1 MPHENTGM
9 IPIVS
14 VVGWSD
20 SGKTT
25 YLERLIPELAGRGHR
40 ICAVKHDAHGFEIDT
55 PGKDSWRLKRAG
67 AAVSVVSGP
76 AKIAVIADTG
86 RDLTL
91 AEIRERF
98 VTDVDLIVSEGFKK
112 DVHPK
117 IEVFR
122 RGIRDRLLCT
132 AADGLI
138 AVAADCPVETDAPVI
153 DLADVGAM
161 ADLIEKIVMTGQ

>member
-1 MPHENTGM
+1 M
-9 IPIVS
+9 IPIIS
-14 VVGWSD
+14 IVGWSD

-25 YLERLIPELAGRGHR
+25 YLERLIPELTGRGYR
-40 ICAVKHDAHGFEIDT
+40 LCAVKHDVHGFEIDT

-67 AAVSVVSGP
+67 AVVSVVSSP

-91 AEIRERF
+91 GEIRERF
-98 VTDVDLIVSEGFKK
+98 IRDVDLIVSEGFKK

-122 RGIRDRLLCT
+122 KGTRDALLCT
-132 AADGLI
+132 ADDNLI
-138 AVAADCPVETDAPVI
+138 AVAADCPVTTDAPVI
-153 DLADVGAM
+153 DLGDVRAM
-161 ADLIEKIVMTGQ
+161 ADLIEKAILNG

>member
-1 MPHENTGM
+1 V

-14 VVGWSD
+14 IVGWSD

-25 YLERLIPELAGRGHR
+25 YLEKLIPELTGRGYR
-40 ICAVKHDAHGFEIDT
+40 ICAVKHDVHGFEIDT

-76 AKIAVIADTG
+76 ERIAVVADTG

-91 AEIRERF
+91 SEIRERF
-98 VTDVDLIVSEGFKK
+98 ISDVDLIVSEGFKK
-112 DVHPK
+112 DIHPK

-122 RGIRDRLLCT
+122 KGVRDMLLCT

-138 AVAADCPVETDAPVI
+138 AVAADCPIAAEAPVI
-153 DLADVGAM
+153 DLDDVGAM
-161 ADLIEKIVMTGQ
+161 ADLIEKAVIKA

>member
-1 MPHENTGM
+1 M
-9 IPIVS
+9 IPIIS

-25 YLERLIPELAGRGHR
+25 YLERLIPELTRRGYR
-40 ICAVKHDAHGFEIDT
+40 ICAVKHDVHGFEIDI

-76 AKIAVIADTG
+76 ERIAVIADTG

-91 AEIRERF
+91 SEIRDRF
-98 VTDVDLIVSEGFKK
+98 VLDVDLIMSEGFKK
-112 DVHPK
+112 DRHPK

-122 RGIRDRLLCT
+122 KGVREGLFCNKSDN
-132 AADGLI
+132 LI
-138 AVAADCPVETDAPVI
+138 AVAADCPIETDAPVI

-161 ADLIEKIVMTGQ
+161 ADLIEEEVMKA

>member
-1 MPHENTGM
+1 M
-9 IPIVS
+9 IPIIS
-14 VVGWSD
+14 IVGWSD

-25 YLERLIPELAGRGHR
+25 YLERLIPELAGRGYR
-40 ICAVKHDAHGFEIDT
+40 LCAVKHDVHGFEMDT

-67 AAVSVVSGP
+67 AVVSVVSSP

-91 AEIRERF
+91 GEIRERF
-98 VTDVDLIVSEGFKK
+98 IRDVDLIVSEGFKK

-122 RGIRDRLLCT
+122 KGTRAALLCT
-132 AADGLI
+132 ADDNLI
-138 AVAADCPVETDAPVI
+138 AVAADCPVTTDAPVI

-161 ADLIEKIVMTGQ
+161 ADLIEKAILKG

>member
-1 MPHENTGM
+1 M

-25 YLERLIPELAGRGHR
+25 YLEKLIPQLTRRGYR
-40 ICAVKHDAHGFEIDT
+40 ICAVKHDVHGFEMDT
-55 PGKDSWRLKRAG
+55 PGKDSWRLKQAG

-76 AKIAVIADTG
+76 DKIAVIADTG

-91 AEIRERF
+91 SEIRDRF
-98 VTDVDLIVSEGFKK
+98 VSEVDLIISEGFKK
-112 DVHPK
+112 DDHPK

-122 RGIRDRLLCT
+122 KGVRDRLLCT
-132 AADGLI
+132 AADKLI
-138 AVAADCPVETDAPVI
+138 AVAADCPVDTDVPVV
-153 DLADVGAM
+153 DLDDVAAM
-161 ADLIEKIVMTGQ
+161 ADLVEKTVLKR

>member
-1 MPHENTGM
+1 V

-14 VVGWSD
+14 IVGWSD

-25 YLERLIPELAGRGHR
+25 YLEKLIPELTGRGYR
-40 ICAVKHDAHGFEIDT
+40 ICAVKHDVHGFEIDT

-76 AKIAVIADTG
+76 ERIAVVADTG

-91 AEIRERF
+91 SEIRERF
-98 VTDVDLIVSEGFKK
+98 ISDVDLIVSEGFKK
-112 DVHPK
+112 DIHPK

-122 RGIRDRLLCT
+122 KGVRDMLLCA

-138 AVAADCPVETDAPVI
+138 AVAADCPIAAEAPVI
-153 DLADVGAM
+153 DLDDVAAM
-161 ADLIEKIVMTGQ
+161 ADVIEKAVIKG

>member
-1 MPHENTGM
+1 M

-14 VVGWSD
+14 IVGWSD

-25 YLERLIPELAGRGHR
+25 YLENLIPELTGRGYR
-40 ICAVKHDAHGFEIDT
+40 ICAVKHDVHGFEMDT

-76 AKIAVIADTG
+76 DKIAVIADTG

-91 AEIRERF
+91 SEIRDRF
-98 VTDVDLIVSEGFKK
+98 VSDVDLMISEGFKK

-122 RGIRDRLLCT
+122 RGVRDALLCT
-132 AADGLI
+132 AKDGLI
-138 AVAADCPVETDAPVI
+138 AVAADCPVDTDAPVI
-153 DLADVGAM
+153 DLGNVAAM
-161 ADLIEKIVMTGQ
+161 ADLIERAVIKR

>member
-1 MPHENTGM
+1 M
-9 IPIVS
+9 IPIIS

-25 YLERLIPELAGRGHR
+25 YLERLIPELTRRGYR
-40 ICAVKHDAHGFEIDT
+40 ICAVKHDVHGFEIDT

-67 AAVSVVSGP
+67 AAVSVVSAP
-76 AKIAVIADTG
+76 DRIAVVADTDH
-86 RDLTL
+86 DLTL

-98 VTDVDLIVSEGFKK
+98 ISNVDIIISEGFKK

-122 RGIRDRLLCT
+122 KGIRNALLCT
-132 AADGLI
+132 AADRLI
-138 AVAADCPVETDAPVI
+138 AVASDCPIETDAPVI

-161 ADLIEKIVMTGQ
+161 ADLIEEEVMNA

>member
-1 MPHENTGM
+1 V

-14 VVGWSD
+14 IVGWSD

-25 YLERLIPELAGRGHR
+25 YLEKLIPELAGRGYR
-40 ICAVKHDAHGFEIDT
+40 ICAVKHDVHGFEVDT

-76 AKIAVIADTG
+76 SKIAVIADTA

-91 AEIRERF
+91 SEIRDRF
-98 VTDVDLIVSEGFKK
+98 VSGVDLIVSEGFKK

-122 RGIRDRLLCT
+122 SGVRDRLLCT
-132 AADGLI
+132 AADNLI
-138 AVAADCPVETDAPVI
+138 AVAADCAVDAEAPVI
-153 DLADVGAM
+153 DLDDVRAM
-161 ADLIEKIVMTGQ
+161 ADLIEKEVMRGG